1 MIPDQLVS
9 GAVPHEHVL
18 SQKFRPQDRVVLC
31 SEAEISFVDLHQV
44 IPVLLEQF
52 SAAENLQSPSL
63 CPRRLCRDQSIMA
76 INAKFDLSH

>member
-1 MIPDQLVS
+1 MNMC
-9 GAVPHEHVL
+9 

-52 SAAENLQSPSL
+52 STAENLHTEFIFEVFAS
-63 CPRRLCRDQSIMA
+63 RRVNDGDQC
-76 INAKFDLSH
+76 